1 MKFIKFD
8 SNLVYYLLSAYVN
21 MDIVYF
27 EINRRD
33 GFIYNVTHMKVKS
46 IKCYL
51 FIVVITQTLFY

>member
-21 MDIVYF
+21 MDVVYF

-33 GFIYNVTHMKVKS
+33 GFI
-46 IKCYL
+46 
-51 FIVVITQTLFY
+51 